1 MKKGLLVYSAP
12 KGKLN
17 IGDYIQSLAARQF
30 LGANVDYLINR
41 ERLDEFDEAEVK
53 LILNGWFTH
62 EADHWPPSSKIK
74 PLFVAFHISS
84 LVKNQILS
92 SKGIL
97 YLKHHEPIGCRDHET
112 VKILKENGIDAYFT
126 GCLTLTLSETYT
138 SENKDG
144 KIYIVDAFVS
154 PKRKLY
160 SFLSFVLLFITKN
173 RTITKI
179 HKKRYK
185 INTIASILDTTLFY
199 FQYSKYF
206 TDELLL
212 QAFYINHQITV
223 NQFNSEIEK
232 FEYASNL
239 LNKYAKAKLVV
250 TSRIHCAL
258 PCLSLETPV
267 IYVENIDQDEWS
279 SCRLDGLRELFNIIT
294 SKKGIL
300 TIKFR
305 KEDGKINSHSVIM
318 NRSNYK
324 LLRDKLIAKCNSF
337 INDITKS

>member
-12 KGKLN
+12 KGQLN
-17 IGDYIQSLAARQF
+17 IGDYIQSLAAKQF
-30 LGANVDYLINR
+30 LGDNVDYLINR
-41 ERLDEFDEAEVK
+41 ERLDEFHESDVK

-62 EADHWPPSSKIK
+62 ESNHWPPSANIK

-92 SKGIL
+92 SKGIQ
-97 YLKHHEPIGCRDHET
+97 YLKQHEPIGCRDKET
-112 VKILKENGIDAYFT
+112 VKILKESGIDAYFT
-126 GCLTLTLSETYT
+126 GCLTLTLGENYT
-138 SENKDG
+138 SEKKDG
-144 KIYIVDAFVS
+144 NIYIVDAFVS
-154 PKRKLY
+154 PKRKIY
-160 SFLSFVLLFITKN
+160 SSLIFLFLIITKYHTLN
-173 RTITKI
+173 NI
-179 HKKRYK
+179 HKKRFK
-185 INTIASILDTTLFY
+185 INTIASILDSTLFY
-199 FQYSKYF
+199 FQYSKHF

-212 QAFYINHQITV
+212 QAFYINHQISV
-223 NQFNSEIEK
+223 NQFNSENEK

-239 LNKYAKAKLVV
+239 LNKYAKAKLVI

-300 TIKFR
+300 SIKFK
-305 KEDGKINSHSVIM
+305 KEGDKINSHSVIK
-318 NRSNYK
+318 NKSDYR
-324 LLRDKLIAKCNSF
+324 LLRDKLIDKCNSF
-337 INDITKS
+337 INNTTQS

>member
-30 LGANVDYLINR
+30 LGDSVDYLINR
-41 ERLDEFDEAEVK
+41 ERLDEFNEADVK

-62 EADHWPPSSKIK
+62 ESNHWPPSAKIK

-97 YLKHHEPIGCRDHET
+97 YLKQHEPIGCRDKET
-112 VKILKENGIDAYFT
+112 EKVLKENGIDAYFT
-126 GCLTLTLSETYT
+126 GCLTLTLGESYT

-144 KIYIVDAFVS
+144 NIYFVDAFVS

-160 SFLSFVLLFITKN
+160 SCLLFLFLFVTKYHTLN
-173 RTITKI
+173 KI
-179 HKKRYK
+179 HKKRFK
-185 INTIASILDTTLFY
+185 INTIASILDSTLFY

-212 QAFYINHQITV
+212 QALYINHEISV
-223 NQFNSEIEK
+223 NQFNSENEK
-232 FEYASNL
+232 FEYASDL
-239 LNKYAKAKLVV
+239 LNKYAKAKLVI

-279 SCRLDGLRELFNIIT
+279 SCRLDGLRDLFNIIT

-300 TIKFR
+300 SIKFK
-305 KEDGKINSHSVIM
+305 KEDGKINSHSVIT
-318 NRSNYK
+318 NSSDYR
-324 LLRDKLIAKCNSF
+324 LLRDKLIDKCNSF
-337 INDITKS
+337 INDTTQS